1 MRTFMKWAVALL
13 VPVVFGATAWPA
25 EPLIPEGTTVKLLLL
40 RQKSVQKELEL
51 SPDVVKKITAF
62 TNAQS
67 EAVKKAAA
75 MGEAALKE
83 AFVKLAR
90 ENDKFLTDTLTEKQ
104 GKRLHQIMM
113 QFTALTQLLKPETIK
128 ELKLSD
134 EQVRKLEE
142 MQTQAR
148 KALSEI
154 LEAKERAGKGEK
166 VMKLRDA
173 LRTKILAVLNDDQ
186 KAKVREMAGP
196 PFEGAIE
203 IEEPE

>member
-1 MRTFMKWAVALL
+1 
-13 VPVVFGATAWPA
+13 
-25 EPLIPEGTTVKLLLL
+25 
-40 RQKSVQKELEL
+40 
-51 SPDVVKKITAF
+51 
-62 TNAQS
+62 
-67 EAVKKAAA
+67 

-90 ENDKFLTDTLTEKQ
+90 ENDKFLTDTLSAKQ
-104 GKRLHQIMM
+104 GKRLDQITM
-113 QFTALTQLLKPETIK
+113 QFTALTQLTKPEMVK

-134 EQVRKLEE
+134 DQVKKLTE
-142 MQTQAR
+142 MQTEAR

-154 LEAKERAGKGEK
+154 LEAKVAGKGEK

-173 LRTKILAVLNDDQ
+173 IRTKILALLTEAQ
-186 KAKVREMAGP
+186 TAKIREMVGP